1 MPAILIDV
9 QVAQQRFDSIVLAW
23 KPVGSAQAV
32 AATFVDIQRSY
43 SQTDGFESIGRV
55 PSAATVYV
63 DELANKQQKWLN
75 VYYRLVADDGT
86 TTKIYGPLSTYDG
99 EGNFVDRMISR
110 RVNLYFKNN
119 GAVPCLIYQQAYG
132 PEISRCPKC
141 WDKELQQV
149 IYFNCDLCL
158 GTSYIGPLKGYY
170 HPVLTLVD
178 IVPSASTNVL
188 EDTVQANNTTRARM
202 GGFPVLRPNDLI
214 REINTGVI
222 WNVSAVDRQIKSRDV
237 LSQDPISLRNI
248 RPADIEYDLP
258 IPASLVP
265 ITRRHR
271 ARKERILLDNPGS
284 SPYFLEVVI

>member
-1 MPAILIDV
+1 MLATLIDV

-23 KPVGSAQAV
+23 KPIGSAQAI

-43 SQTDGFESIGRV
+43 SQTDGFETISRV
-55 PSAATVYV
+55 PSAAVIYV
-63 DELANKQQKWLN
+63 DEFANKQQKWLN

-86 TTKIYGPLSTYDG
+86 STKTYGPLNLSDG
-99 EGNFVDRMISR
+99 ADNFVDRMISR

-132 PEISRCPKC
+132 PEVSRCPKC

-149 IYFNCDLCL
+149 IYFNCDLCF

-170 HPVLTLVD
+170 HPILTLVD
-178 IVPSASTNVL
+178 ILPSPSTNVL

-202 GGFPVLRPNDLI
+202 SGFPILRPNDLI
-214 REINTGVI
+214 REVNTGVI
-222 WNVSAVDRQIKSRDV
+222 WTVSAVERQIKARDV
-237 LSQDPISLRNI
+237 LSQDPVALRNI

-258 IPASLVP
+258 IPATLTP
-265 ITRRHR
+265 ILKRHR
-271 ARKERILLDNPGS
+271 AKRERILLDNPGA
-284 SPYFLEVVI
+284 SPSFIEVVV